1 MGTAVYTFAMP
12 DKAQILNH
20 DGAQDVRLP
29 ESCRFPD
36 DQGEVIAWRDGAR
49 VILEAARPT
58 QWSERFLAT
67 LGSWDEEIER
77 PPQTPVTEL
86 KNPFD

>member
-1 MGTAVYTFAMP
+1 MP
-12 DKAQILNH
+12 EKAQILHH

-29 ESCRFPD
+29 ASCRFPD
-36 DQGEVIAWRDGAR
+36 DQTEVSVRREGGRI
-49 VILEAARPT
+49 ILEPEPPA

-67 LGSWDEEIER
+67 FGAWQEEIER

-86 KNPFD
+86 KDPFD